1 MEKGLKMELK
11 HQWTVMDGKEL
22 KLKVFK
28 LFPNDAFSV
37 CACGKW
43 ICTSEKCSE
52 KHTFN
57 SKPISNNLE
66 DPIDEEE
73 YDEDYYEDD
82 DDYED
87 YPEDD
92 PDVQD
97 INWF

>member
-1 MEKGLKMELK
+1 M
-11 HQWTVMDGKEL
+11 
-22 KLKVFK
+22 KVFK
-28 LFPNDAFSV
+28 LSPNDYFSV

-57 SKPISNNLE
+57 LKPSSNTLE
-66 DPIDEEE
+66 DDIDEEE
-73 YDEDYYEDD
+73 YDEDYHYEDED
-82 DDYED
+82 ED